1 MNTLY
6 EKKINTI
13 KNSYVFQEIIG
24 IYNHVESLIQLLSIM
39 LYSVI
44 MLLTEG
50 VAYDNHFSKTADRG

>member
-13 KNSYVFQEIIG
+13 ENSYVFQEIIG

>member
-1 MNTLY
+1 VNTLY

-13 KNSYVFQEIIG
+13 ENSYVFQEIIG

-50 VAYDNHFSKTADRG
+50 VAYDNHF

>member
-13 KNSYVFQEIIG
+13 ENSHVFQEIIG